1 MLQKYKTDGKSTDKV
16 DFFLPFLAEIYIYM
30 IQNLLNLFFP
40 KSCAGCKSLLLAD
53 EKVICTHCRHEI
65 PLTNHHKIGENEVFQ
80 KFYGRIPLEYGSA
93 LFYFH
98 KKGIVQEMIHQ
109 LKYKG
114 QTEISETIGHWYS
127 EELRHLEQM
136 QRIDYII
143 PVPLHKKRLRER
155 GYNQVE
161 GFGKALSENLKIPYD
176 DTVLRRK
183 LYTKTQTKKDLLG
196 RADVIA
202 TVFEATFSERHHG
215 KHFLIIDDVLTT
227 GSTLEACSR
236 AILKIP
242 NAKISIV
249 CMAMAH
255 S

>member
-1 MLQKYKTDGKSTDKV
+1 MW
-16 DFFLPFLAEIYIYM
+16 
-30 IQNLLNLFFP
+30 NHLLNLFFP
-40 KSCAGCKSLLLAD
+40 KSCAGCRVILLSD
-53 EKVICTHCRHEI
+53 EKVICTQCRHEI
-65 PLTNHHKIGENEVFQ
+65 PLTNHHTIENNEVIQ
-80 KFYGRIPLEYGSA
+80 KFYGRIPLEFGAA

-114 QTEISETIGHWYS
+114 QEDISETVGRWYAS
-127 EELRHLEQM
+127 ELKGLEHIKT
-136 QRIDYII
+136 IDYII

-161 GFGKALSENLKIPYD
+161 GFGKTLSDNLKIPYD
-176 DTVLRRK
+176 NQLLFRK
-183 LYTKTQTKKDLLG
+183 VHTKTQTKKDLLG
-196 RADVIA
+196 RADMLS
-202 TVFEATFSERHHG
+202 TVFDVSFSEEHHG
-215 KHFLIIDDVLTT
+215 KHFLLIDDVITT

-236 AILKIP
+236 ALLKIP
-242 NAKISIV
+242 DAKISIV